1 MGKSS
6 SVSPSTTRTV
16 FHHHLRM
23 NKLLLLAFLVTLMA
37 VLTLGSES
45 RQDEEVAL
53 ARQVRGAD
61 AGKKGGKKG
70 SGKKGRRQGGGRRKG
85 GIKKK
90 GGKKGKKGRKGKK
103 GGKNGGKKGG
113 HRQTTC
119 TANAT
124 CLNNAMEYLN
134 LMKGAV
140 ANYLKQDAR
149 IKRSNK
155 TGSNKSGK
163 KGLFGPTLRRIVKA
177 GGGNKSDLQCAGSSN
192 SSGAKQLKNLTD
204 TLIKC
209 ESTINSSCNT
219 ANFPLPNMT
228 EVSTCL
234 MAMGTFKSMV
244 DTCLKL
250 NGTTACSCWVN
261 STFATTATTI
271 RGCKISDTSKLVI
284 KQLGYCKGNFSLCK
298 TYEDEGLKAISACS
312 ESSADLTAKAAAL
325 TANSAGLTAAKTTA
339 STLSSSRRVARAA
352 RATATTCAEVITK
365 ITALLKLVDEN
376 PASTKISKAAAEV
389 TSVTVTCTTAEKT
402 SLTSQVISLAT
413 AIVTTASELSTVQ
426 ADLQTST
433 GSTASSAVI
442 SAAAASASSTA
453 ATAGRRNIVARHLMN
468 RLNLN

>member
-45 RQDEEVAL
+45 QQDEEVAL
-53 ARQVRGAD
+53 ARKVRGAD
-61 AGKKGGKKG
+61 AGKKGGKNG

-155 TGSNKSGK
+155 TESNKSGK

-192 SSGAKQLKNLTD
+192 SSGAKQLKSLTD

-228 EVSTCL
+228 EVSACL
-234 MAMGTFKSMV
+234 TAMGTFKSMV
-244 DTCLKL
+244 DTCMNL
-250 NGTTACSCWVN
+250 NGTTACSCWIN

-271 RGCKISDTSKLVI
+271 RGCKISDTSKLVV

-325 TANSAGLTAAKTTA
+325 TANSAGLTVAKTTA
-339 STLSSSRRVARAA
+339 SKLSSSRRVARA
-352 RATATTCAEVITK
+352 TATTCAEIVTK
-365 ITALLKLVDEN
+365 ITALLLLVDQN
-376 PASTKISKAAAEV
+376 PSSTKISTAAAEV
-389 TSVTVTCTTAEKT
+389 TSVTVTCTTTEKASLTTQVT
-402 SLTSQVISLAT
+402 SLTAAVAT
-413 AIVTTASELSTVQ
+413 VAAELTTVQ
-426 ADLQTST
+426 QDLETAT
-433 GSTASSAVI
+433 GSTASAAAI
-442 SAAAASASSTA
+442 SAAANSTSTATAASS
-453 ATAGRRNIVARHLMN
+453 GRRNIVARHLMN